1 MEKMVFVCI
10 FFRDEWEFLSKSK
23 PKYLKF
29 ERHGFSTIFICGL
42 MMFFPLLVGVSLVAT
57 C

>member
-10 FFRDEWEFLSKSK
+10 IFRDEWKFLFKSK
-23 PKYLKF
+23 PKFLKF
-29 ERHGFSTIFICGL
+29 ERHGFSTIFICRL